1 MLIPFIAITY
11 AINSF
16 YITIRTIMSFHLF
29 QRTFKAKAK
38 ISFFYIA
45 KYKHRSFP
53 FENKHTLIDRVRGR
67 EREASVNWILVIFF
81 FHLKNTKT

>member
-1 MLIPFIAITY
+1 
-11 AINSF
+11 
-16 YITIRTIMSFHLF
+16 MSFHLF

-53 FENKHTLIDRVRGR
+53 VENKHTLIDRVRGR
-67 EREASVNWILVIFF
+67 ERERPPSIGFL
-81 FHLKNTKT
+81 L